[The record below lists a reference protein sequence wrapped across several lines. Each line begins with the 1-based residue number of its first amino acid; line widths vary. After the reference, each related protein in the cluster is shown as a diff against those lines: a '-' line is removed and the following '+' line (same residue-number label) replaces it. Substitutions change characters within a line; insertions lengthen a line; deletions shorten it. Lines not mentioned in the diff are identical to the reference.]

1 MKTIDIFGYSFS
13 AIKLRKLR
21 AALTTLGVVIG
32 IAAIVALLSITQ
44 GLQTTLTNQLNQGLS
59 ANTLIVTPG
68 SGGFLSGAG
77 GGGGG
82 GGFGGGGAGGAGG
95 NGGAGGGFGGGG
107 FGGSDTSGFHLYVN
121 YTSEINALSPDIQS
135 SIAIISRAGYIQSGN
150 LNRSVTIYGVDFNQ
164 YAQIYSTT
172 FVAASG
178 SIPTNPTGTEA
189 VVGTRVNDPGQ
200 NGTLFFG
207 AGDSINVVWTNATVL
222 PPINESY
229 TATVSGVLGKIGG
242 FGIGGPSDTGVY
254 IPIDQAEKFFGT
266 DQADMIIVQLKNHDS
281 ATINATSTEI
291 TKHFSNQVSVI
302 SATAVLSLLT
312 SIFSLLNLFLGG
324 IAAISLLVAGIGIMN
339 IMIVSLIERTREIGI
354 LKALG
359 MKSRTVLTIFLGE
372 SIIIGLMGAIIGIVL
387 GWILANVTARIL
399 SSGVFGGGGGFAI
412 TPLLT
417 PEVLVG
423 ALVFGVGI
431 SVIFALYPAWRA
443 SKLKPVEALRY
454 E

>member
-21 AALTTLGVVIG
+21 AALTTLGVIIG

-44 GLQTTLTNQLNQGLS
+44 GLQATLTGQLNQGLS
-59 ANTLIVTPG
+59 ANTLIVTSG
-68 SGGFLSGAG
+68 SSGVLGGGGGGAG
-77 GGGGG
+77 GGGG
-82 GGFGGGGAGGAGG
+82 FGSGG
-95 NGGAGGGFGGGG
+95 NAGAGGGLGGGTT
-107 FGGSDTSGFHLYVN
+107 DNSGFKLYIN
-121 YTSEINALSPDIQS
+121 YTSEIDALSSDIDS
-135 SIAIISRAGYIQSGN
+135 SIAVISRSGFIQTDN

-164 YAQIYSTT
+164 YSQIYSTT
-172 FVAASG
+172 FVATSG
-178 SIPTNPTGTEA
+178 TIPTSPTETNT
-189 VVGTRVNDPGQ
+189 VVGTRVNQPGQ
-200 NGTLFFG
+200 NGTMFFG
-207 AGDSINVVWTNATVL
+207 AGDKINITWTNATVL
-222 PPINESY
+222 PPVNETY
-229 TATVSGVLGKIGG
+229 IADVSGVLGKIGG

-254 IPIDQAEKFFGT
+254 IPIDKAQNFFGT
-266 DQADMIIVQLKNHDS
+266 DQADMIIVKLKSSDN
-281 ATINATSTEI
+281 ATITNVSKTI
-291 TKHFSNQVSVI
+291 TDHFSNQVSVI

-312 SIFSLLNLFLGG
+312 SIFSILQLFLGG

-372 SIIIGLMGAIIGIVL
+372 SVIIGLMGAIVGIIL
-387 GWILANVTARIL
+387 GWILANITARVL
-399 SSGVFGGGGGFAI
+399 GSGIFGGGGGFRI

-423 ALVFGVGI
+423 ALAFGVGV

>member
-21 AALTTLGVVIG
+21 AALTTLGVIIG

-44 GLQTTLTNQLNQGLS
+44 GLQATITNSLQQGLS
-59 ANTLIVTPG
+59 TNTLIVTTG
-68 SGGFLSGAG
+68 TSALSQATSG
-77 GGGGG
+77 GGGVGTRGGGSG
-82 GGFGGGGAGGAGG
+82 GGFGL
-95 NGGAGGGFGGGG
+95 GGGG
-107 FGGSDTSGFHLYVN
+107 SSSSGFNLYVN
-121 YTSEINALSPDIQS
+121 YTDQIDALSPDIVS
-135 SIAIISRAGYIQSGN
+135 SFAVIQKSGYVETSSF
-150 LNRSVTIYGVDFNQ
+150 NRTVTIYGVDFSK
-164 YAQIYSTT
+164 YAQQYSKT
-172 FVAASG
+172 FVAA
-178 SIPTNPTGTEA
+178 TGTIPLSPTDNEI

-200 NGTLFFG
+200 NGTLLFN
-207 AGDSINVVWTNATVL
+207 AGENVGIIWTNATTL
-222 PPINESY
+222 PVINETY
-229 TATVSGVLGKIGG
+229 TGQVSGVLQKVGG
-242 FGIGGPSDTGVY
+242 FGIGGPSDDGVY
-254 IPIDQAEKFFGT
+254 IPISQAESFFGT
-266 DQADMIIVQLKNHDS
+266 TQCETIIVRLKSSDN
-281 ATINATSTEI
+281 ATITNVSKAI
-291 TKHFSNQVSVI
+291 TDHFGGQVSVI
-302 SATAVLSLLT
+302 SSTAVLSLLST
-312 SIFSLLNLFLGG
+312 VFSTIQLFLGG

-372 SIIIGLMGAIIGIVL
+372 SVIIGLIGAVVGIVL
-387 GWILANVTARIL
+387 GWILANVTARVL
-399 SSGVFGGGGGFAI
+399 GSGVFGGGGGFKI

-423 ALVFGVGI
+423 ALAFGVGI